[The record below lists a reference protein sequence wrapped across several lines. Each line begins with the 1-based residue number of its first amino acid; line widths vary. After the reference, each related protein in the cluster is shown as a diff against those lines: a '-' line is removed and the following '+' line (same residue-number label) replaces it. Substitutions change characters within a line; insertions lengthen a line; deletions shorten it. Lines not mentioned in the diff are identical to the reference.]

1 MLPVGCHGLFDVR
14 TWFCLHVL
22 EKIIGYNLLIILR
35 ILIHEETLSNMP
47 YQFYNLSR
55 HGGKSPIHGKMINV
69 GFIFPQL
76 VKKKTNLC
84 VIALPLGLLSI

>member
-1 MLPVGCHGLFDVR
+1 MRELG
-14 TWFCLHVL
+14 FCLHVL

-35 ILIHEETLSNMP
+35 SLIHEETLSTMP
-47 YQFYNLSR
+47 YQFYSLSR

-76 VKKKTNLC
+76 VKKKNYLGI
-84 VIALPLGLLSI
+84 IALPLGILSL